1 MATPEARVKA
11 KLRSILNKYD
21 GMYAYWP
28 VPSGY
33 GSTTLDVLGCYRG
46 RFFAVETKAAGKK
59 PTLRQTG
66 ELQKIGRAMGRTFV
80 LIGED
85 YSEEFMNL
93 EIWLD
98 SLTRTVRDDPCIPPD
113 TVARRP
119 I

>member
-11 KLRSILNKYD
+11 KVRSILNKYD

-33 GSTTLDVLGCYRG
+33 GATTLDVLGCYRG

-66 ELQKIGRAMGRTFV
+66 DLQKIGAAMGRTFV
-80 LIGED
+80 IIGED
-85 YSEEFMNL
+85 SIELMNL
-93 EIWLD
+93 KMWLD
-98 SLTRTVRDDPCIPPD
+98 FLTRTVRDDPHITPD